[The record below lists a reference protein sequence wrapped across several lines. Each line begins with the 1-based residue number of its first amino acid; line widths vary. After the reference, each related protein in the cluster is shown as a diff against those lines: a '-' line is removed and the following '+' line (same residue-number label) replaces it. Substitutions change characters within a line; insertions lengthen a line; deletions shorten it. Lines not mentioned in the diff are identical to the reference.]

1 MAAQLSTKLTLDG
14 SQHNNALRDATKE
27 VSKYKREITSAN
39 GSLDQIRK
47 RFEII
52 TNSTQ
57 PARRQLRELQMLMTN
72 MNLKG
77 LANTDVFTEIAQR
90 AGELRDAMADS
101 QQAVN
106 AYANDTFKLQ
116 AATQMFQGIAGAI
129 SIGTSAMGLFGVENE
144 KVNKTLLKVQSAM
157 ALVNGLQQIANIL
170 NKDSALM
177 LRIKQIRLAANAATT
192 GELAVATTAATA
204 ATTANTVAT
213 KVNTAA
219 QRAWNTTK
227 AVGKALFG
235 DFTGLLILGATAL
248 TVYAAATN
256 DSTEEL
262 EDQQKATKEAA
273 NTTKDYT
280 SILADS
286 YANLMTSYSKLK
298 SAYNALR
305 TEHEKKKWIKDN
317 ATELDNLNLSIT
329 NVESAEK
336 AFNGNTDAV
345 IQSFMKRAKAA
356 ALLAELTDEYRK
368 QMQLMDKKESLTASI
383 QKDAIANGRSA
394 KAGDLI
400 TDESYRSSRYGSV
413 GRDGKWRFSESG
425 ASLYSGKNVSG
436 NKQIQDLNRQIE
448 ESNKHTNKLA
458 AEISKLETT
467 TSRTSYNRSTSSSS
481 SGSNKSSSLSKNYES
496 GSIADLQNEID
507 KLKSKLENTNITQEE
522 AKNVSATIKQLEKQL
537 DDKKIAYGLKEPPE
551 SEIEKAAK
559 KTQEQLNKLSEKY
572 SSISFSPK
580 KSSYEKATSAYS
592 NKDNLSIIKEQMDYN
607 DNLIETLKE
616 LQAEY
621 AKLGDAGKQAYDK
634 LNEKIKEVT
643 NNQESLGEEAKN
655 AVNNIKENDEA
666 TKKFE
671 DISDVADSTGKVF
684 SALGNV
690 FSATGDE
697 STAAIMNVVGTTAS
711 AVAEIIPQVMKLIGV
726 KQAEAL
732 ASGTAASAGVPFPGN
747 IAAIA
752 AIIATITSVFA
763 SIASL
768 GSFADGG
775 IIQGRSTIGDYNLA
789 RVNGGEM
796 ILNTR
801 QQSNLFRA
809 INDNRLGSNSSVVGG
824 TIKIKG
830 SDLYVALKNY
840 GSTKSKVGKNIG
852 IR

>member
-47 RFEII
+47 RFETI

-129 SIGTSAMGLFGVENE
+129 SIGTAAMGLFGVENE

-262 EDQQKATKEAA
+262 EEQQKATKEAA
-273 NTTKDYT
+273 DTTKDYT

-383 QKDAIANGRSA
+383 QKDAIVNGRRA

-425 ASLYSGKNVSG
+425 AALYSGTNVSG

-448 ESNKHTNKLA
+448 ESNRRTTKLA
-458 AEISKLETT
+458 QEISKYETT
-467 TSRTSYNRSTSSSS
+467 NKKIRNIATVKNTT
-481 SGSNKSSSLSKNYES
+481 SNKVN
-496 GSIADLQNEID
+496 
-507 KLKSKLENTNITQEE
+507 
-522 AKNVSATIKQLEKQL
+522 
-537 DDKKIAYGLKEPPE
+537 KIPVKLKEPTE
-551 SEIEKAAK
+551 SEIDKAAK
-559 KTQEQLNKLSEKY
+559 KTQEQLSKLSEKY
-572 SSISFSPK
+572 SRIEFAQR

-592 NKDNLSIIKEQMDYN
+592 KKDNLSIIKEQMDFN
-607 DNLIETLKE
+607 DNLIEKLKE

-621 AKLGDAGKQAYDK
+621 AKLGDAGKESYEK
-634 LNEKIKEVT
+634 LNEKIKEVAE
-643 NNQESLGEEAKN
+643 QQQKLGEEAENTLNTISKN
-655 AVNNIKENDEA
+655 ENIQ
-666 TKKFE
+666 KKFE
-671 DISDVADSTGKVF
+671 DMSDVADSTGKAF

-801 QQSNLFRA
+801 QQNNLFRA

-840 GSTKSKVGKNIG
+840 GNAKSKVGKNIG

>member
-39 GSLDQIRK
+39 GSLDNIRK
-47 RFEII
+47 RFETI

-72 MNLKG
+72 MNLNG

-262 EDQQKATKEAA
+262 EEQQKATKEAA
-273 NTTKDYT
+273 DTTKDYT
-280 SILADS
+280 RILADS

-298 SAYNALR
+298 SSYNALR

-368 QMQLMDKKESLTASI
+368 QMQLMDQKESLSASI
-383 QKDAIANGRSA
+383 QKDAVANGRRA

-413 GRDGKWRFSESG
+413 GKDGKWRFSESG
-425 ASLYSGKNVSG
+425 ASLYSGTNVAG
-436 NKQIQDLNRQIE
+436 NKQIQDLNRQIA
-448 ESNKHTNKLA
+448 ESNKHANKLA
-458 AEISKLETT
+458 TEISKLETT
-467 TSRTSYNRSTSSSS
+467 TSRTSYNRATSSRSY
-481 SGSNKSSSLSKNYES
+481 GSNKSSSKNYES

-537 DDKKIAYGLKEPPE
+537 EDKKIAFGLKEPPE
-551 SEIEKAAK
+551 SDIEKAAK

-580 KSSYEKATSAYS
+580 KSSFESITNTDNKKDLSA
-592 NKDNLSIIKEQMDYN
+592 IKEQMDFN
-607 DNLIETLKE
+607 DDLIEKLKE

-621 AKLGDAGKQAYDK
+621 AKLGDAGKDAYDK
-634 LNEKIKEVT
+634 LNEKIQEVT
-643 NNQESLGEEAKN
+643 KNQESLGEEAKN
-655 AVNNIKENDEA
+655 AINNIKENDEA
-666 TKKFE
+666 QKKFE
-671 DISDVADSTGKVF
+671 DMSDVADSTGKVF

-801 QQSNLFRA
+801 QQNNLFRA

>member
-47 RFEII
+47 RFDTI

-77 LANTDVFTEIAQR
+77 LSNTNVFTEIAQR

-262 EDQQKATKEAA
+262 EEQQKATKEAA
-273 NTTKDYT
+273 DTTKDYT
-280 SILADS
+280 RILADS

-298 SAYNALR
+298 SSYNALR

-368 QMQLMDKKESLTASI
+368 QMQLMDQKESLSASI
-383 QKDAIANGRSA
+383 QKDAVANGRRA

-425 ASLYSGKNVSG
+425 ASLYSGTNVSG
-436 NKQIQDLNRQIE
+436 NKQIQDLNRQIK
-448 ESNKHTNKLA
+448 ESNKHANKLA
-458 AEISKLETT
+458 TEISKLENT
-467 TSRTSYNRSTSSSS
+467 TSRTSYNRATSSRSY
-481 SGSNKSSSLSKNYES
+481 GSNKSSSKNYES

-537 DDKKIAYGLKEPPE
+537 EDKKIAFGLKEPPE

-580 KSSYEKATSAYS
+580 KSSFESITNTDNKKGLSA
-592 NKDNLSIIKEQMDYN
+592 IKEQMDFN
-607 DNLIETLKE
+607 DDLIEKLKE

-621 AKLGDAGKQAYDK
+621 AKLGDAGKEAYDK

-655 AVNNIKENDEA
+655 AINNIKENDEA
-666 TKKFE
+666 QKKFE
-671 DISDVADSTGKVF
+671 DMSDVADSTGKAF

-801 QQSNLFRA
+801 QQNNLFRA

>member
-47 RFEII
+47 RFETI

-72 MNLKG
+72 MNLNG

-90 AGELRDAMADS
+90 AGELRDAMGDS

-116 AATQMFQGIAGAI
+116 AATEMFQGIAGAI

-262 EDQQKATKEAA
+262 EEQQKATKEAA

-298 SAYNALR
+298 SSYNALR

-383 QKDAIANGRSA
+383 QKDAVANGRSA

-425 ASLYSGKNVSG
+425 ASLYSGTNVSG

-467 TSRTSYNRSTSSSS
+467 TSRTSYNRSTSSRSYS
-481 SGSNKSSSLSKNYES
+481 SNKSSSSKNYES

-537 DDKKIAYGLKEPPE
+537 EAKKIAFGLKEPPE

-559 KTQEQLNKLSEKY
+559 KTQEQLKKLSEKY

-580 KSSYEKATSAYS
+580 KSSFESITNTSN
-592 NKDNLSIIKEQMDYN
+592 NKDLSAIKEQMDFN
-607 DNLIETLKE
+607 DDLIEKLKE

-621 AKLGDAGKQAYDK
+621 AKLGDAGKDAYDK
-634 LNEKIKEVT
+634 LNEKIQEVT

-752 AIIATITSVFA
+752 SIIAAITSVFA

-809 INDNRLGSNSSVVGG
+809 INDNRIGSNSSVVGG

-840 GSTKSKVGKNIG
+840 SNTKSKVGKNIG

>member
-27 VSKYKREITSAN
+27 VSKYKREITYAN

-47 RFEII
+47 RFDTI

-77 LANTDVFTEIAQR
+77 LSNTNVFTEIAQR

-262 EDQQKATKEAA
+262 EEQQKATKEAA
-273 NTTKDYT
+273 DTTKDYT
-280 SILADS
+280 RILADS

-298 SAYNALR
+298 SSYNALR

-368 QMQLMDKKESLTASI
+368 QMQLMDQKESLSASI
-383 QKDAIANGRSA
+383 QKDAVANGRRA

-425 ASLYSGKNVSG
+425 ASLYSGTNVSG
-436 NKQIQDLNRQIE
+436 NKQIQDLNRQIA
-448 ESNKHTNKLA
+448 ESNKHANKLA
-458 AEISKLETT
+458 TEISKLETT
-467 TSRTSYNRSTSSSS
+467 TSRTSYNRATSSRSY
-481 SGSNKSSSLSKNYES
+481 GSNKSSSKNYES

-537 DDKKIAYGLKEPPE
+537 EDKKIAFGLKEPPE

-580 KSSYEKATSAYS
+580 KSSFESITNTDNNKGLSA
-592 NKDNLSIIKEQMDYN
+592 IKEQMDFN
-607 DNLIETLKE
+607 DDLIEKLKE

-621 AKLGDAGKQAYDK
+621 AKLGDAGKDAYDK

-655 AVNNIKENDEA
+655 AINNIKENDEA
-666 TKKFE
+666 QKKFE
-671 DISDVADSTGKVF
+671 DMSDVADSTGKVF

-775 IIQGRSTIGDYNLA
+775 IIQGHSTIGDYNLA

-801 QQSNLFRA
+801 QQNNLFRA
-809 INDNRLGSNSSVVGG
+809 INDNRLGSKSSVVGG

-840 GSTKSKVGKNIG
+840 GNTKSKVGKNIG

>member
-47 RFEII
+47 RFDTI

-77 LANTDVFTEIAQR
+77 LSNTNVFTEIAQR

-262 EDQQKATKEAA
+262 EEQQKATKEAA

-383 QKDAIANGRSA
+383 QKDAVANGRSA

-413 GRDGKWRFSESG
+413 GRDGKWRFSKSG
-425 ASLYSGKNVSG
+425 AALYSGTNVSG

-448 ESNKHTNKLA
+448 ESNKHANKLA
-458 AEISKLETT
+458 TEISKYETT
-467 TSRTSYNRSTSSSS
+467 NKKIRNIATVKNTTSTS
-481 SGSNKSSSLSKNYES
+481 NKVNK
-496 GSIADLQNEID
+496 IP
-507 KLKSKLENTNITQEE
+507 
-522 AKNVSATIKQLEKQL
+522 IK
-537 DDKKIAYGLKEPPE
+537 LKEPKE
-551 SEIEKAAK
+551 SEIDKAAK
-559 KTQEQLNKLSEKY
+559 KTQEQLSKLSEKY
-572 SSISFSPK
+572 SRIEFTQRR
-580 KSSYEKATSAYS
+580 SSYEKATAAYS
-592 NKDNLSIIKEQMDYN
+592 KKDNLSIIKEQMDFN
-607 DNLIETLKE
+607 DNLIEKLKE

-621 AKLGDAGKQAYDK
+621 AKLGDAGKEAYDK

-655 AVNNIKENDEA
+655 AINNIKENDEA
-666 TKKFE
+666 QKKFE
-671 DISDVADSTGKVF
+671 DMSDVANSTGKVF

-801 QQSNLFRA
+801 QQNNLFRA

-840 GSTKSKVGKNIG
+840 GNTKSKVGKNIG